1 MNIKSISQRR
11 SLLFFVLIGITYIA
25 CKEETR
31 NLPERSIEKP
41 SLKSAFKEDF
51 LMGVAINGR
60 VINES
65 DTMALSTVVREFNS
79 ISPENDMKWA
89 NIHPQLDTFNFATA
103 DAFVALGSK
112 NGMHVLGH
120 TLVWH
125 SQLAEYVKEI
135 KDSAQL
141 ASHLESH
148 IKTIVERYK
157 GKIAAWDVVN
167 EALNEDGTLRET
179 VFLEVL
185 GESYLEKAF
194 TWANLA
200 DPDAHLIYNDYN
212 LCNPEKREGVV
223 RLVKQLQANNVKI
236 DGVGMQGHWNLNEP
250 SLEEIENSILAYHNL
265 GVKVNITE
273 LDITVLPNPWD
284 LEGAEISQN
293 FEGNA
298 TMNPYP
304 EKLPDSVQ
312 VQLAKRY
319 QDIFKLFLKHS
330 DKIDRVTFWGVHDGG
345 SWLNGWP
352 IRGRTNYPLLFDRD
366 YLPKQAYDSI
376 MSLKK

>member
-1 MNIKSISQRR
+1 MSTKSGLPLYT
-11 SLLFFVLIGITYIA
+11 LLFVVVVSSVFIG
-25 CKEETR
+25 CKEDPR
-31 NLPERSIEKP
+31 ALSEKLKEQP
-41 SLKSAFKEDF
+41 TLKSAFKEDF
-51 LMGVAINGR
+51 LIGAAINAR
-60 VINES
+60 IINES
-65 DTMALSTVVREFNS
+65 DTLALKTLLREFNS
-79 ISPENDMKWA
+79 ISPENDLKWA

-125 SQLAEYVKEI
+125 SQLAEYVNKI
-135 KDSAQL
+135 KDSTAL
-141 ASHLESH
+141 ASHLQSH
-148 IKTIVERYK
+148 ITTIVERYK

-185 GESYLEKAF
+185 GERYLEKAF
-194 TWANLA
+194 KWANLA

-236 DGVGMQGHWNLNEP
+236 DGVGMQGHWNLKEP

-265 GVKVNITE
+265 GVKVHITE

-293 FEGNA
+293 FEGSA
-298 TMNPYP
+298 IMNPYP
-304 EKLPDSVQ
+304 EQLPDSVQ
-312 VQLAKRY
+312 LQLAQRY
-319 QDIFKLFLKHS
+319 QDIFKLFLKHK
-330 DKIDRVTFWGVHDGG
+330 DKIDRVTFWGISDGS

-366 YLPKQAYDSI
+366 YLPKMAYDSI
-376 MSLKK
+376 MSLKN

>member
-1 MNIKSISQRR
+1 MNIKFIQPLKIAV
-11 SLLFFVLIGITYIA
+11 LLVFFGYCFNACKQDPVADSKNSKTPPVLKTAFLDDFLIGA
-25 CKEETR
+25 
-31 NLPERSIEKP
+31 
-41 SLKSAFKEDF
+41 
-51 LMGVAINGR
+51 AINAR
-60 VINES
+60 TINEL
-65 DTMALSTVVREFNS
+65 DTLALKTLIREFNS
-79 ISPENDMKWA
+79 ISPENDMKWM
-89 NIHPQLDTFNFATA
+89 NIHPQLDSFNFKIA
-103 DAFVALGSK
+103 DAFVELGLK
-112 NGMHVLGH
+112 QGMHVLGH

-125 SQLAEYVKEI
+125 SQLAEYMKDI
-135 KDSAQL
+135 KDSTVMATYL
-141 ASHLESH
+141 KSH
-148 IKTIVERYK
+148 ITTIMNRYK

-179 VFLEVL
+179 VFLKVL
-185 GESYLEKAF
+185 GERYIEQAF
-194 TWANLA
+194 TWANSA

-212 LCNPEKREGVV
+212 LCNPQKRDGVV

-265 GVKVNITE
+265 GVKVHITE

-293 FEGNA
+293 FEGSEF
-298 TMNPYP
+298 MNPYP
-304 EKLPDSVQ
+304 ETLPDSVQ
-312 VQLAKRY
+312 LQLALRY
-319 QDIFKLFLKHS
+319 QSIFKLFLKHS

-366 YLPKQAYDSI
+366 FLPKQAYDSI
-376 MSLKK
+376 MSLKE